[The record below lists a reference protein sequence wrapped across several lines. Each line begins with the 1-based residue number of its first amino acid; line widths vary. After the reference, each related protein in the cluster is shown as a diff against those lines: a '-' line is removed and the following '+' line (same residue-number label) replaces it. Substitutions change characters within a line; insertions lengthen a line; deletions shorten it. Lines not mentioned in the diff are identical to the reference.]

1 MRLTDCEIEYNTL
14 VGGYHVSIDLDDVT
28 TDEGIFLEDT
38 FKRNPNISLNEFF
51 RKLEKLE
58 SYTKA
63 KESLERYAKESLER
77 YNERYCKASR
87 YVSYDRKERE
97 KLVPKKVIFNPPAT
111 IVFWKDG
118 TKTIIKCREDDIF
131 DEEIGLAMAIAQK
144 FAGDR
149 SKFKKMVK
157 KASRPQ
163 EKHTL

>member
-1 MRLTDCEIEYNTL
+1 MRLIDFDICTNADYLCGNRVTL
-14 VGGYHVSIDLDDVT
+14 N
-28 TDEGIFLEDT
+28 LEDVNEEQLKILVEYCDRDDSYRDLYT
-38 FKRNPNISLNEFF
+38 PYSGDILRHSKR
-51 RKLEKLE
+51 
-58 SYTKA
+58 A
-63 KESLERYAKESLER
+63 
-77 YNERYCKASR
+77 KASK

-118 TKTIIKCREDDIF
+118 TKTIVKCREDDIF
-131 DEEIGLAMAIAQK
+131 DEEIGLSMAIAQK

-149 SKFKKMVK
+149 SKFKKIVK

>member
-1 MRLTDCEIEYNTL
+1 MQLIDFDVCVYDYYPNKVTL
-14 VGGYHVSIDLDDVT
+14 NLENVDEEQLKILIDYCDRDGRYKHLY
-28 TDEGIFLEDT
+28 G
-38 FKRNPNISLNEFF
+38 NHSGNI
-51 RKLEKLE
+51 
-58 SYTKA
+58 
-63 KESLERYAKESLER
+63 LERAKVS
-77 YNERYCKASR
+77 K
-87 YVSYDRKERE
+87 YVRHDRKERE

-118 TKTIIKCREDDIF
+118 TKTIVKCREDDIF
-131 DEEIGLAMAIAQK
+131 DEEIGLSMAIAQK